1 LGLVPADGRTAEA
14 DTPPPTGTTALAG
27 GTTHATGEAT
37 AAIGE
42 ATAAIGETM
51 AAMGVA
57 RGSNAG
63 AAETATMRAVAG
75 MKSLF
80 IMAAVGG
87 RGGDIRFEDR
97 NEREKEKM
105 MFSEAI
111 EVLAC

>member
-1 LGLVPADGRTAEA
+1 
-14 DTPPPTGTTALAG
+14 
-27 GTTHATGEAT
+27 
-37 AAIGE
+37 
-42 ATAAIGETM
+42 M
-51 AAMGVA
+51 AVA

-97 NEREKEKM
+97 SERERKR
-105 MFSEAI
+105 S
-111 EVLAC
+111 